1 MENTPSD
8 IYAVISEILEE
19 ILDIDPKKVTPESY
33 LIQDLEVES
42 IDLMELA
49 VSLNEHFNITVDEE
63 LIFLTPLRTVIQEAR
78 HKRKEAAALVMEKFS
93 FLSLER
99 TSEILED
106 FKNGPVLKVKDIAQY
121 IDSQN
126 VKLT

>member
-1 MENTPSD
+1 MENNPSD

-19 ILDIDPKKVTPESY
+19 ILDIDPKEVTPESY
-33 LIQDLEVES
+33 LIQDLGVES

-49 VSLNEHFNITVDEE
+49 VSLNERFNITVDEE
-63 LIFLTPLRTVIQEAR
+63 LIFLTPLRMVIEKAC
-78 HKRKEAAALVMEKFS
+78 KEQRDVPTLVMEKFS
-93 FLSLER
+93 FLSPER

-106 FKNGPVLKVKDIAQY
+106 FKNGPVLKVKDLAQY

-126 VKLT
+126 VK